1 MWWKKGQTA
10 RRVRYENQRRQE
22 SLEWPESIKWGAG
35 RKLMIDLIS
44 CPTPAAV
51 DKAERTDVTMKP
63 TMYLLCTY
71 STIRYLFPR
80 CSPRVACGSRDMD
93 RKNLTMDLFANSR
106 FVTAGTRPAPTTV
119 PTYLQASTTN

>member
-1 MWWKKGQTA
+1 MPMENSQAQRMWWKKGQTA

-63 TMYLLCTY
+63 TMIAGRAAVIACWLLVESKVKQSIGSILGILVGGHDTLHNVYY
-71 STIRYLFPR
+71 STAA
-80 CSPRVACGSRDMD
+80 S
-93 RKNLTMDLFANSR
+93 
-106 FVTAGTRPAPTTV
+106 V
-119 PTYLQASTTN
+119 PSM